1 MLIWRSF
8 CQVKEVYGACRKD
21 AEILIQSLLA
31 GFLFNMEGKGMKQR
45 IIIWLVAIFL
55 VLLAFSFAYAEDVIT
70 REYEFQTSN
79 PRYESYTVE
88 NIGSGDLEEIPATVE
103 NGFFTV
109 KHVTDIKIKLLSEE
123 VPEKIIY
130 EKLIEK
136 KLPENTGTIQSGE
149 KELSLLETNWEEEKR
164 GKASGTLTKKGYD
177 NEPEFPDTKV
187 LTVTLTDGSEI
198 STIGKLKDVRVSG
211 ASYSKDFSVSA
222 KFIGDPDV
230 SHYDLEGTLIPN
242 NPATPE
248 FKGFEEIILS
258 HFGMNPDRYNIT
270 SGTWTTDYVEEDGV
284 IVRYAEF
291 SGRSLANDWTAYY
304 EEDLTA
310 SSPSPYIY
318 TATCYYGENMDPLYN
333 VHVSV
338 EYGKTEIIAARVAA
352 ASVSLVV
359 LAGLIVFILM
369 FLGKKKKSK
378 DNPAAGADNSYF

>member
-1 MLIWRSF
+1 
-8 CQVKEVYGACRKD
+8 
-21 AEILIQSLLA
+21 
-31 GFLFNMEGKGMKQR
+31 MKQR

-130 EKLIEK
+130 ENLIEK

-310 SSPSPYIY
+310 SSPSPYIS